1 MRFSHRNR
9 EDEWHRV
16 PLTHSRGA
24 PLALVRLQCSAGW
37 GWGVSSS
44 LGQGHPGELQQP
56 RAEWRGGSG
65 MCCSPAVSQP
75 GPEDV
80 EDITIPTYTAGSS
93 FPQSPWAASTSPSPR
108 PLPQGSSCL
117 RTRLSVPCLLAARH
131 LSRDSCVTHP
141 MVTWYGHYITG
152 VGAQRQ
158 YLIPYLYF
166 DVIAESS
173 KSLQLYDRGQEC
185 VMVQSSLS
193 QPSPLEDKEGAATTC
208 CIRW

>member
-1 MRFSHRNR
+1 MGSLYL
-9 EDEWHRV
+9 
-16 PLTHSRGA
+16 PL
-24 PLALVRLQCSAGW
+24 P
-37 GWGVSSS
+37 
-44 LGQGHPGELQQP
+44 PP
-56 RAEWRGGSG
+56 
-65 MCCSPAVSQP
+65 P
-75 GPEDV
+75 
-80 EDITIPTYTAGSS
+80 
-93 FPQSPWAASTSPSPR
+93 PQSC
-108 PLPQGSSCL
+108 SCL

-131 LSRDSCVTHP
+131 LCRDSCVTHP

-185 VMVQSSLS
+185 VMIQSSLS

-208 CIRW
+208 CIRWWDEANLPPCLPGHPQPFPLLHLSPCSPTACLHPGLAGSPAQPFIFPLGNHQHSAYFDTANTILGSRSTECTFYSQL

>member
-16 PLTHSRGA
+16 PLTHSCRA

-93 FPQSPWAASTSPSPR
+93 FPQSPWAASTSPSPH
-108 PLPQGSSCL
+108 PLPRAVPASGQGCQSHVFWQPDTCAGIAVS
-117 RTRLSVPCLLAARH
+117 P
-131 LSRDSCVTHP
+131 
-141 MVTWYGHYITG
+141 
-152 VGAQRQ
+152 
-158 YLIPYLYF
+158 IP
-166 DVIAESS
+166 
-173 KSLQLYDRGQEC
+173 
-185 VMVQSSLS
+185 
-193 QPSPLEDKEGAATTC
+193 
-208 CIRW
+208 W